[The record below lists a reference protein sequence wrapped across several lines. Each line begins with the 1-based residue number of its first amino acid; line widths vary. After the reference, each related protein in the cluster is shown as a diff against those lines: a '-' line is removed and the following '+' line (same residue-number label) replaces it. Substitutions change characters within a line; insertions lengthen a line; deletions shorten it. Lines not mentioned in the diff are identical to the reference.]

1 MYPNLN
7 LKEKSK
13 KNFGAKIFRKTKSLG
28 LSNNINNK
36 SQKNHRILAKLMK
49 KKKIENWGAP
59 KWA

>member
-13 KNFGAKIFRKTKSLG
+13 KNFGAKIFPKTKSLG
-28 LSNNINNK
+28 LS
-36 SQKNHRILAKLMK
+36 
-49 KKKIENWGAP
+49 KKIKNWGAP